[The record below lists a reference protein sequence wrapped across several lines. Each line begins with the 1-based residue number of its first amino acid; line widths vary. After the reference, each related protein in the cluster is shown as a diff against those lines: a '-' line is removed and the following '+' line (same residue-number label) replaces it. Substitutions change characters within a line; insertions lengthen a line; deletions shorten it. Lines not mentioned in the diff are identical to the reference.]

1 MAHESE
7 FEREVKRLAFEER
20 RVQRVKDHLWE
31 LERDHLEIFRAV
43 EQNIIHV
50 PYYETKETQDQF
62 LNSIAHTAFGSQ
74 MLRMQDQ
81 WNRDLRIPLILP
93 KFSNFPNITTNEQQ
107 WLAMFGLSV
116 SEDEDGKRFL
126 HVSSKP
132 DAFKRITG
140 PYIFGQQV
148 DPSTSAGYR
157 TNTLKYGYE
166 EPEPQVKKDCP
177 MYCDI
182 VYVPTNTV
190 AYSGLCSCSMLENYQ
205 NDPDYR
211 IDQISK
217 RETKPDYRDTQ
228 PEPEKPYT
236 VYGQILPLSQS
247 AVDYYE
253 SLGVPVTTAEI
264 DPYVPPTELP
274 FVTKKPPSV
283 FQPVEPEVT
292 TDHIEPPEFHDISSA
307 EEESRK
313 YELWEQQQFAKES
326 EQERLDRLTTSQVEP
341 PGVEE
346 PEVITSQVEPPGQEV
361 TAEISWFGDTWFPW
375 HLELDDRRRR

>member
-177 MYCDI
+177 MYCNI
-182 VYVPTNTV
+182 VYVPPNTV
-190 AYSGLCSCSMLENYQ
+190 AYYGLYSC
-205 NDPDYR
+205 
-211 IDQISK
+211 
-217 RETKPDYRDTQ
+217 
-228 PEPEKPYT
+228 
-236 VYGQILPLSQS
+236 
-247 AVDYYE
+247 
-253 SLGVPVTTAEI
+253 
-264 DPYVPPTELP
+264 
-274 FVTKKPPSV
+274 
-283 FQPVEPEVT
+283 
-292 TDHIEPPEFHDISSA
+292 
-307 EEESRK
+307 
-313 YELWEQQQFAKES
+313 
-326 EQERLDRLTTSQVEP
+326 
-341 PGVEE
+341 
-346 PEVITSQVEPPGQEV
+346 
-361 TAEISWFGDTWFPW
+361 
-375 HLELDDRRRR
+375 